1 MTNKEY
7 LEIFR
12 ELGLIRSP
20 IVRFLEQQIQT
31 LSRLQASF
39 SECGD
44 VENAE
49 IARHAAEKTKWET
62 IEIAEYEKANG
73 MIKVN
78 LGGN

>member
-7 LEIFR
+7 LEIFK
-12 ELGLIRSP
+12 EAGLIRSP

-31 LSRLQASF
+31 LTRLQDSF
-39 SECGD
+39 SEHGD
-44 VENAE
+44 NDNAE
-49 IARHAAEKTKWET
+49 IARHAAEKAKWET

>member
-7 LEIFR
+7 LEIFK
-12 ELGLIRSP
+12 EAGLIRSP

-31 LSRLQASF
+31 LARLQASF
-39 SECGD
+39 LEHGD
-44 VENAE
+44 EENAE
-49 IARHAAEKTKWET
+49 IARHTAEKAKWET

-78 LGGN
+78 LGGK